1 VADSVAPQRPRGP
14 DRNRA
19 AGYAYSCSSCGMVTW
34 GFVPCCDRSSDIM
47 DVSSLR
53 FRSMDLECLQRIEA
67 LHFDCFRTSSTN
79 DNTECNPPSKHCSDG
94 CIGHWMLTLRL
105 KILIRLIE
113 KDRRLRS
120 FTDVVGYGLGPGVQR
135 WLTFLFVLEFCVWK

>member
-1 VADSVAPQRPRGP
+1 MRKEFLLR
-14 DRNRA
+14 
-19 AGYAYSCSSCGMVTW
+19 YCS
-34 GFVPCCDRSSDIM
+34 
-47 DVSSLR
+47 
-53 FRSMDLECLQRIEA
+53 A
-67 LHFDCFRTSSTN
+67 L
-79 DNTECNPPSKHCSDG
+79 CN
-94 CIGHWMLTLRL
+94 GHRMLNLRL